1 MSGKSSKINFG
12 KIAWQTAQGAW
23 ELDFSQPQ
31 LMAIINL
38 TPDSFSD
45 GGRFQGA
52 DEACQSAL
60 AAVEDGANILDLG
73 AESTRPGATFVPEDD
88 EWQRLSPVLSKL
100 TGQTKAAISIDTYKA
115 SVAEKAILAGA
126 AIINDIYAGRKDPA
140 MFEIAAKYQVPLIL
154 MHMQGEPDTMQ
165 LNPQYDDVVLE
176 IHDFLQERAEAA
188 EKAGVPKNLIWLDP
202 GVGFGKNVEHNL
214 TILQK
219 FDEIIPEGYLPVMA
233 LSRKMFLGKLL
244 GGVPA
249 PERDHL
255 TSVAGAISILK
266 GAKILRVHNV
276 PLNRDAAILAKSLI

>member
-1 MSGKSSKINFG
+1 MNGNGSIMNFD
-12 KIAWQTAQGAW
+12 KIAWQTAKGSW

-60 AAVEDGANILDLG
+60 TAVQDGAAILDLG

-88 EWQRLSPVLSKL
+88 EWQRLEPVLSKL
-100 TGQTKAAISIDTYKA
+100 TLKTQAAISIDTYKA

-140 MFEIAAKYQVPLIL
+140 MFEVAAKYQVPLIL

-188 EKAGVPKNLIWLDP
+188 EKAGVPKKLIWLDP

-214 TILQK
+214 TILK
-219 FDEIIPEGYLPVMA
+219 NFDKIIPQGYLPVMA